1 MFGEFMGWGYRIH
14 AARVALRGALI
25 VGLSAAGLS
34 IAGALPAFAVEP
46 RPAPIAGAIVTINGD
61 EGLRF
66 VNEADWRIAE
76 ATQEL
81 LAGDALRTGPA
92 GTLALRFADETMIRV
107 HRNSELTVKALPEDG
122 TAELQLDSGRVW
134 ARATTGGAGVDIE
147 TPAATAAIRGTD
159 WTLEVLPDKS
169 TRLIVLAGLV
179 ELQNAQGSVTVGP
192 GEAAIAA
199 LGKAPSKIFLTQ
211 APGREQML
219 YHVAARDI
227 FTLVAPT
234 RGLETAP
241 SGVDARERRAE
252 ILAKPAETRSKED
265 WVDLAQISLAFDDR
279 ATTGQAVAN
288 ARKAGSLNAEDEA
301 HLALVEGLQAGQ
313 RGDWNSAEA
322 KFAAAIPGLGGNDQ
336 YLAEFGRYIALLL
349 GKRPEEARQVSA
361 KLDTYPDG
369 PIRAMSRAWLSAMSG
384 DLEQALAIIRE
395 AQPRYPNNV
404 DVALFAAQIEILLG
418 HEEEARRW
426 TERAI
431 EIDPDSPETLRVQ
444 ANIASDYDWNAPAAR
459 EALERAIAAAPGD
472 ADLYNELG
480 LVLYDDGDE
489 AGGRDAFER
498 AIALDPEDPL
508 PRANY
513 SILLVDNNKLDEADT
528 LADQALALD
537 PSFYIA
543 ILAKG
548 RVNIQRGD
556 LPAAREDFLDAVAA
570 NPLMA
575 QSTLGLAIQQ
585 YQAGDL
591 AQAYQSIEAAERLDP
606 NDPIA
611 PLVRT
616 VIALDRAEI
625 DDAIINARKAFERY
639 RARGGIYNPFAATQS
654 AGSYMTSAFDTL
666 SLTDWSRLYGDL
678 LFSPFDAGSQFYQV
692 TAARAPVAINQQRIE
707 FSTSQPALIQGLLL
721 EPLAVAARNRFTD
734 LYRRPFLDSEA
745 GGSVTFDDDG
755 QAAWSADGTAQGFM
769 NGPLPVAFFA
779 NYIRQ
784 EADGDTLGVLDEVDS
799 ANLFLGAELTLV
811 DRLVA
816 WGQFAHA
823 EDDIP
828 EITLSSDLDQDARQT
843 SYQAGIG
850 YSHSFG
856 ARNLMNAVVAYGNAD
871 VDLDN
876 DTDLGAGFDLLQDLD
891 NNDDRLFVGLAH
903 NVDLGGVTLRYGVEG
918 QSTDRDISRE
928 DTLAFLG
935 IGLVGTEEVTDS
947 TPLQGNAYFDVST
960 TIADS
965 LMLQGGLTIAH
976 VENGV
981 GIDDTRFEPH
991 VGIGWLPTDGQWL
1004 RLAYQEVP
1012 DQGFLTSLAPVTVVG
1027 LTPGDTPIDEG
1038 GEVKSLAA
1046 RWDAEWNPH
1055 LFTFLELEHQEV
1067 QNFGASLVDRFGTL
1081 SAEDGRIERVTG
1093 GANVWFGNGFGA
1105 FASASGFDS
1114 EITDGSGDGRLPLV
1128 PDWFAN
1134 AGVSWVHPE
1143 QITFTLSEVVIG
1155 ERLGEVDGDQLG
1167 TVAITNFS
1175 IEWQPWDKR
1184 LDFSL
1189 DAINLFDQDFDLAE
1203 DVPAPGRTVVLSGH
1217 VRF

>member
-1 MFGEFMGWGYRIH
+1 MARGYRRAL
-14 AARVALRGALI
+14 AASRYALI
-25 VGLSAAGLS
+25 AGLS
-34 IAGALPAFAVEP
+34 IAGALPALAVEP
-46 RPAPIAGAIVTINGD
+46 RPAPVAGAIVTVNGD
-61 EGLRF
+61 ESLRF
-66 VNEADWRIAE
+66 VNESNWRIAE
-76 ATQEL
+76 ATQDL

-107 HRNSELTVKALPEDG
+107 HRNSELTVKALPENG
-122 TAELQLDSGRVW
+122 TAELQLDVGRVW
-134 ARATTGGAGVDIE
+134 ARATTGGTGVDIE

-169 TRLIVLAGLV
+169 TRLIVLAGV
-179 ELQNAQGSVTVGP
+179 VQLQNAQGSVSVGP

-219 YHVAARDI
+219 YHVGARDI
-227 FTLVAPT
+227 FSMVAPT
-234 RGLETAP
+234 RGLETSP
-241 SGVDARERRAE
+241 SGADARARRAE
-252 ILAKPAETRSKED
+252 VLAKPVEARDKTD
-265 WVDLAQISLAFDDR
+265 WIDLAQIGLPFDDR
-279 ATTGQAVAN
+279 AAVEQAVAS
-288 ARKAGSLNAEDEA
+288 ARKAGPLSAEEEA
-301 HLALVEGLQAGQ
+301 RLTLVEGLLAGQ
-313 RGDWNSAEA
+313 RTDWDGAEA
-322 KFAAAIPGLGGNDQ
+322 KFTAAIPGLSGEDR
-336 YLAEFGRYIALLL
+336 YLAEFGRYMALLL
-349 GKRPEEARQVSA
+349 GKRPDEARQA
-361 KLDTYPDG
+361 NARLDTYPDS
-369 PIRAMSRAWLSAMSG
+369 PLRAMSRAWLSAMSG
-384 DLEQALAIIRE
+384 DLEQALAVIKE
-395 AQPRYPNNV
+395 TQPRYPKNV
-404 DVALFAAQIEILLG
+404 DLALFAAQIEILLG
-418 HEEEARRW
+418 HEAEARRW

-431 EIDPDSPETLRVQ
+431 AIDPDSPETLRVQ
-444 ANIASDYDWNAPAAR
+444 ANIASDYDWNARAAR
-459 EALERAIAAAPGD
+459 TALTRAIAAAPGD

-489 AGGRDAFER
+489 AGGSDAFER

-513 SILLVDNNKLDEADT
+513 SIVLVDNNKLDAAEA

-543 ILAKG
+543 MLAKG

-556 LPAAREDFLDAVAA
+556 LTAAREDFLDAVAA

-654 AGSYMTSAFDTL
+654 AGSYMTAAFDTL
-666 SLTDWSRLYGDL
+666 NLTDWSRLYGDL
-678 LFSPFDAGSQFYQV
+678 LFSPFDSGSQFYQV

-721 EPLAVAARNRFTD
+721 EPLSVAARNRFTD

-745 GGSVTFDDDG
+745 GGSIGFDDDG
-755 QAAWSADGTAQGFM
+755 QATWSADGSAQGYM
-769 NGPLPVAFFA
+769 NGPIPIAFFA
-779 NYIRQ
+779 NYIRN
-784 EADGDTLGVLDEVDS
+784 EADGGTLGTLDEVDS
-799 ANLFLGAELTLV
+799 ATLFLGAELTMV

-816 WGQFAHA
+816 WGQYANA

-828 EITLSSDLDQDARQT
+828 DLALPDLVDDDAEQE

-871 VDLDN
+871 ASVDHDLAFGLSTFDLNDLDSN
-876 DTDLGAGFDLLQDLD
+876 DEHLY
-891 NNDDRLFVGLAH
+891 VGLAH
-903 NVDLGGVTLRYGVEG
+903 NVDLGPATLRYGVEG
-918 QSTDRDISRE
+918 QSTDRDLSQRE
-928 DTLAFLG
+928 ELILFGIPLGTLENDL
-935 IGLVGTEEVTDS
+935 DS
-947 TPLQGNAYFDVST
+947 TPMQGNAFFDVST
-960 TIADS
+960 TIKDTV
-965 LMLQGGLTIAH
+965 MLQAGLTVAH

-981 GIDDTRFEPH
+981 SVDDTRFEPYA
-991 VGIGWLPTDGQWL
+991 GIGWLPTDGQWL
-1004 RLAYQEVP
+1004 RLAYQERP

-1027 LTPGDTPIDEG
+1027 LTPGDTPVSEG
-1038 GEVKSLAA
+1038 GEVKSLTA
-1046 RWDAEWNPH
+1046 RWDAEWNQH
-1055 LFTFLELEHQEV
+1055 VFTFLELEHQQV
-1067 QNFGASLVDRFGTL
+1067 QDFGASLVDRLGTL
-1081 SAEDGRIERVTG
+1081 SADEARIDRITG
-1093 GANVWFGNGFGA
+1093 GTNIWFGNGWGA

-1114 EITDGSGDGRLPLV
+1114 EITDGPGDGRVPLV
-1128 PDWFAN
+1128 PDWFAT

-1143 QITFTLSEVVIG
+1143 QITFTLSETVIG
-1155 ERLGEVDGDQLG
+1155 ERLGAVDGDELSAQP
-1167 TVAITNFS
+1167 ITNFS

-1189 DAINLFDQDFDLAE
+1189 DAINLFDQNFDLAE

>member
-1 MFGEFMGWGYRIH
+1 MTRGY
-14 AARVALRGALI
+14 RGAL
-25 VGLSAAGLS
+25 AASRCAL
-34 IAGALPAFAVEP
+34 IAGFSMMGTFTAQAVEP
-46 RPAPIAGAIVTINGD
+46 RPAPVAGAIVTVNGD
-61 EGLRF
+61 ESLRF

-76 ATQEL
+76 ATQDL

-122 TAELQLDSGRVW
+122 TAELQLDTGRVW
-134 ARATTGGAGVDIE
+134 ARAVTGGSGVDIE

-169 TRLIVLAGLV
+169 TRLIVLAGVV
-179 ELQNAQGSVTVGP
+179 ELQNAQGSVSVGP

-219 YHVAARDI
+219 YHVAARDV
-227 FTLVAPT
+227 FSALAPT
-234 RGLETAP
+234 RGLETSP
-241 SGVDARERRAE
+241 SGADARARRAE
-252 ILAKPAETRSKED
+252 ILAKPAETRSQSD
-265 WVDLAQISLAFDDR
+265 WVDLAQISLAFDQRTD
-279 ATTGQAVAN
+279 AEQAIAG
-288 ARKAGSLNAEDEA
+288 ARKAGPLSAEQEA
-301 HLALVEGLQAGQ
+301 RLVLVEGLLAGQ
-313 RGDWNSAEA
+313 RTDWNTAEA
-322 KFAAAIPGLGGNDQ
+322 RFRAAIPSLTGDDR
-336 YLAEFGRYIALLL
+336 YLAEFGRYMALLL
-349 GKRPEEARQVSA
+349 GKRPEEAREASA
-361 KLDTYPDG
+361 RLETYPAS
-369 PIRAMSRAWLSAMSG
+369 PVRAMTRAWLSAMSG
-384 DLEQALAIIRE
+384 DLEQALAIIKE
-395 AQPRYPNNV
+395 TQPRYPKNV
-404 DVALFAAQIEILLG
+404 DLALFAAQIEILLG
-418 HEEEARRW
+418 HEAEARRW

-431 EIDPDSPETLRVQ
+431 AIDPDSAETLRVQ
-444 ANIASDYDWNAPAAR
+444 ANIASDYDWDARAAR
-459 EALERAIAAAPGD
+459 AALERAIATAPGD

-489 AGGRDAFER
+489 ARSRDAFER

-513 SILLVDNNKLDEADT
+513 SIVLVDNNKLDEADA

-543 ILAKG
+543 MLAKG

-625 DDAIINARKAFERY
+625 DDAIVNARKAFDRY

-654 AGSYMTSAFDTL
+654 AGSYMTAAFDTL
-666 SLTDWSRLYGDL
+666 NLTDWSRLYGDL
-678 LFSPFDAGSQFYQV
+678 LFSPFDSGSQFYQV
-692 TAARAPVAINQQRIE
+692 TASRAPVAINQQRIE

-721 EPLAVAARNRFTD
+721 EPLSVAARNRFTD

-745 GGSVTFDDDG
+745 GGSIGFDDDG
-755 QAAWSADGTAQGFM
+755 QSAWSADGSAQGYM
-769 NGPLPVAFFA
+769 NGPIPVAFFA
-779 NYIRQ
+779 NYIRN
-784 EADGDTLGVLDEVDS
+784 EADGGTLGALDEVDS

-816 WGQFAHA
+816 WGQYARA

-828 EITLSSDLDQDARQT
+828 EITLTSDVDQDARQE

-856 ARNLMNAVVAYGNAD
+856 ARNLLNAVVAFGNAD
-871 VDLDN
+871 VDVDN
-876 DTDLGAGFDLLQDLD
+876 DTDLGLGFDLLGDLD
-891 NNDDRLFVGLAH
+891 SNDDHLFVGLAH
-903 NVDLGGVTLRYGVEG
+903 NVDLGPATLRYGVEG
-918 QSTDRDISRE
+918 QSTDRDISQE
-928 DTLAFLG
+928 ETLAFLG
-935 IGLVGTEEVTDS
+935 IPLIATEEVSDS
-947 TPLQGNAYFDVST
+947 TPLQGNAFFDIST
-960 TIADS
+960 TIADR
-965 LMLQGGLTIAH
+965 LMLQGGLTVAH
-976 VENGV
+976 VENGLGV
-981 GIDDTRFEPH
+981 DDTRFEPRA
-991 VGIGWLPTDGQWL
+991 GIAWLPTDGQWL
-1004 RLAYQEVP
+1004 RLAYQENP

-1027 LTPGDTPIDEG
+1027 LTPGDTPVSEG
-1038 GEVKSLAA
+1038 GEVKSLTA
-1046 RWDAEWNPH
+1046 RWDAEWNQH
-1055 LFTFLELEHQEV
+1055 VFTFLELEHQQV
-1067 QNFGASLVDRFGTL
+1067 QDFGASLVDRLGAL
-1081 SAEDGRIERVTG
+1081 SADEARIDRITAG
-1093 GANVWFGNGFGA
+1093 TNIWFGNGWGA

-1114 EITDGSGDGRLPLV
+1114 EITDGPGDGRVPLV
-1128 PDWFAN
+1128 PDWFAT
-1134 AGVSWVHPE
+1134 AGVSWVHPA
-1143 QITFTLSEVVIG
+1143 QITFTLSETVIG
-1155 ERLGEVDGDQLG
+1155 ERLGAVDGDELG
-1167 TVAITNFS
+1167 TEPITNFS

-1203 DVPAPGRTVVLSGH
+1203 DIPAPGRTVVLSGH

>member
-1 MFGEFMGWGYRIH
+1 MTSAYWN
-14 AARVALRGALI
+14 RGALAASRCALI
-25 VGLSAAGLS
+25 ASLSALA
-34 IAGALPAFAVEP
+34 AFPALAVEP
-46 RPAPIAGAIVTINGD
+46 RPAPIAGAIVTVNGD
-61 EGLRF
+61 ESLRF
-66 VNEADWRIAE
+66 VSEANWRIAE

-122 TAELQLDSGRVW
+122 TAELQLDTGRVW
-134 ARATTGGAGVDIE
+134 ARATTGGTGVNIE

-169 TRLIVLAGLV
+169 TRLIVLDGV
-179 ELQNAQGSVTVGP
+179 VQLQNAQGSVSVGP

-219 YHVAARDI
+219 YHVGARDI
-227 FTLVAPT
+227 FSMVAPT
-234 RGLETAP
+234 RGLETSP
-241 SGVDARERRAE
+241 SGADARARRAE
-252 ILAKPAETRSKED
+252 ILAKPAEARSKAD
-265 WVDLAQISLAFDDR
+265 WIDFAQIGLAFDDR
-279 ATTGQAVAN
+279 AAVEQAVAN
-288 ARKAGSLNAEDEA
+288 ARKAGPLSVGEEA
-301 HLALVEGLQAGQ
+301 RLKLVEGLLAGQ
-313 RGDWNSAEA
+313 RTDWNGAEA
-322 KFAAAIPGLGGNDQ
+322 KFTAAIPGLSGDDL
-336 YLAEFGRYIALLL
+336 YLAEFGRYMALLL
-349 GKRPEEARQVSA
+349 GKRPDEARQASA
-361 KLDTYPDG
+361 KLDTYPDS
-369 PIRAMSRAWLSAMSG
+369 PVRAMSRAWLSAMSG
-384 DLEQALAIIRE
+384 DLEQALAIIKE
-395 AQPRYPNNV
+395 TQPRYPKNV
-404 DVALFAAQIEILLG
+404 DLALFAAQIEILLG

-431 EIDPDSPETLRVQ
+431 AIDPDSPETLRVQ

-459 EALERAIAAAPGD
+459 AALERAMAAAPGD

-480 LVLYDDGDE
+480 LVLYDNGDE
-489 AGGRDAFER
+489 GGGRDAFER

-513 SILLVDNNKLDEADT
+513 AIVLVDTNKLDQAEA

-543 ILAKG
+543 LLAKG
-548 RVNIQRGD
+548 RVHIQRGD

-585 YQAGDL
+585 YEAGDL
-591 AQAYQSIEAAERLDP
+591 TQAYQSIEAAERLDP

-654 AGSYMTSAFDTL
+654 AGSYMTAAFDTL
-666 SLTDWSRLYGDL
+666 NLTDWSRLYGDL

-692 TAARAPVAINQQRIE
+692 TASRAPVAINQQKIE

-721 EPLAVAARNRFTD
+721 EPLSVAARNRFTD

-745 GGSVTFDDDG
+745 GGSVSFDDDG
-755 QAAWSADGTAQGFM
+755 QSAWSADGSAQGFM
-769 NGPLPVAFFA
+769 NGPIPVAFFA
-779 NYIRQ
+779 NYIRN
-784 EADGDTLGVLDEVDS
+784 EVDGDTLGALDEVDS
-799 ANLFLGAELTLV
+799 ANLFLGAELTMV

-828 EITLSSDLDQDARQT
+828 EVTLPGNLDQDARQT

-856 ARNLMNAVVAYGNAD
+856 ARNLMNAVVAYGNVDAD
-871 VDLDN
+871 VDN
-876 DTDLGAGFDLLQDLD
+876 DTELGAGFDLLQDLD

-935 IGLVGTEEVTDS
+935 VPLVGTEEVTDS

-965 LMLQGGLTIAH
+965 LMLQGGLTVAH
-976 VENGV
+976 IENGV
-981 GIDDTRFEPH
+981 GVDDTRFEPH
-991 VGIGWLPTDGQWL
+991 VGIAWLPTDGQWL

-1027 LTPGDTPIDEG
+1027 LTPGDTPINEG
-1038 GEVKSLAA
+1038 GEVKSLVA

-1067 QNFGASLVDRFGTL
+1067 EDFGASLVDRFGTL

-1114 EITDGSGDGRLPLV
+1114 EITDGPGDGRLPLV
-1128 PDWFAN
+1128 PDWIAN
-1134 AGVSWVHPE
+1134 AGVSWAHPE

-1155 ERLGEVDGDQLG
+1155 ERLGEVDGDELG
-1167 TVAITNFS
+1167 AVAITNFS

-1184 LDFSL
+1184 LDLSL

-1203 DVPAPGRTVVLSGH
+1203 DIPAPGRTVILSGH